1 MCHETTI
8 SRTYGVTGV
17 YLGAETGARGC
28 CGGCPWTYCYSYCN
42 IRTLANTLGSPQS
55 PEKQDS
61 SAPVASQESPSGVH
75 EHRASSSGTEGELD
89 VDHDGI

>member
-1 MCHETTI
+1 MRPLFPGPMGLQEFIWGQRLVHVDAVEAVCGHTAI
-8 SRTYGVTGV
+8 VTV
-17 YLGAETGARGC
+17 TSEPLQ
-28 CGGCPWTYCYSYCN
+28 
-42 IRTLANTLGSPQS
+42 TLWAPPQS